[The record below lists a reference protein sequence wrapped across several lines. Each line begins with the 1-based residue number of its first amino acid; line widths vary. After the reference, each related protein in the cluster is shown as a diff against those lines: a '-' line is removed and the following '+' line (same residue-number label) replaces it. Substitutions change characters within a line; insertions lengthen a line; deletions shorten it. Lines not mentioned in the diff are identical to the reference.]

1 MTSVDPHADT
11 LELLRMAGSHPIVQG
26 FPDGAII
33 VFDRDLRYLCAGG
46 RGIAPLGLTQER
58 IEGRTIYD
66 IFPSEMVA
74 EFEGPY
80 RHALA
85 GHETS
90 LEVRFEDRIFLHRIS
105 PLMDAGGTVIAGIGY
120 ALDVTESRRSE
131 EALRSSEQGLRE
143 ERRRLRD
150 AEAIGHSGSWEWDM
164 ATDTITWS
172 EGLFALHHLDPTDFP
187 GGYAQASA
195 RVHPDDRDLVET
207 TLEACRTSEAPIR
220 FRYRVNR
227 VSDGEVRWFDS
238 HVRGVFE
245 DGALMR
251 LVGAVADITDQVSAE
266 AEADEANAFQQAVIA
281 ASPDYTFIADIRTG
295 ATIYGSRERD
305 VPGLSGG
312 ADGSVSSFITDTVV
326 HTDDQARLRAM
337 DEQAVALGDGEVL
350 EERYR
355 IGDGEDGWRWLSRR
369 IVPFRR
375 DQAGWVTEVLGVLRD
390 VTDVVEAEE
399 KLSHDAFHDSLTGL
413 PNRALL
419 LDRLTEA
426 LSRSESLGRE
436 IGVLYLDLD
445 GFKRVNDTAGH
456 AAGDAVLIET
466 ANRLRK
472 VVRQGDTVARVGGDE
487 FVLVIEPWNRADV
500 APPLDDAPDTTF
512 DRTLALKVADRV
524 VGVLQAPI
532 VVHGVEHRVT
542 ASVGIT
548 YPSALALDHPGT
560 MTATHVV
567 EEADAAMYWAKQEG
581 KNRVEV
587 FAWT

>member
-11 LELLRMAGSHPIVQG
+11 IELLRMAGSHPIVQG

-58 IEGRTIYD
+58 TEGRTIYD

-74 EFEGPY
+74 GFEGPY

-245 DGALMR
+245 DG
-251 LVGAVADITDQVSAE
+251 V
-266 AEADEANAFQQAVIA
+266 
-281 ASPDYTFIADIRTG
+281 TG
-295 ATIYGSRERD
+295 APESVIGLLQSEIAGARHVMEDVIDGVAGGDVKADDDATAEVGSAFPAG
-305 VPGLSGG
+305 VP
-312 ADGSVSSFITDTVV
+312 
-326 HTDDQARLRAM
+326 
-337 DEQAVALGDGEVL
+337 
-350 EERYR
+350 
-355 IGDGEDGWRWLSRR
+355 
-369 IVPFRR
+369 
-375 DQAGWVTEVLGVLRD
+375 VLGKDDGVQVDRD
-390 VTDVVEAEE
+390 RRAP
-399 KLSHDAFHDSLTGL
+399 SL
-413 PNRALL
+413 
-419 LDRLTEA
+419 
-426 LSRSESLGRE
+426 
-436 IGVLYLDLD
+436 
-445 GFKRVNDTAGH
+445 AG
-456 AAGDAVLIET
+456 
-466 ANRLRK
+466 
-472 VVRQGDTVARVGGDE
+472 
-487 FVLVIEPWNRADV
+487 RADV
-500 APPLDDAPDTTF
+500 VSARRRAPNPVLGDLDAEAPVER
-512 DRTLALKVADRV
+512 DRCLDVA
-524 VGVLQAPI
+524 
-532 VVHGVEHRVT
+532 
-542 ASVGIT
+542 
-548 YPSALALDHPGT
+548 
-560 MTATHVV
+560 
-567 EEADAAMYWAKQEG
+567 AD
-581 KNRVEV
+581 EV
-587 FAWT
+587 DLG